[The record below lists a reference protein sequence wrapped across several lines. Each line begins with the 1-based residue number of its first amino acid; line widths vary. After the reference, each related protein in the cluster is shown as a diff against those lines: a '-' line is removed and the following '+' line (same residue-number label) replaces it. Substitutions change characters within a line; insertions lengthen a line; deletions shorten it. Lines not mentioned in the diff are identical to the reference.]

1 MLVMKPENE
10 NEETRGT
17 EGARRATGVAR
28 EAAGRNGD
36 NPDPE
41 VTNKAI
47 RRRFSA
53 AYKRRV
59 VREADRCTKPGE
71 LGALLRRE
79 GLYSSSLRTWRRQH
93 DAGELAGMGSAK
105 RGRKAQPTDGRDKR
119 IAELEGEAQ
128 RLQRKLEQAETVIE
142 IQKQSP
148 LYWGFLRRTRTR
160 KRTTDGSGRKVLHR
174 IGDGAGVPG
183 LRGFPRVAL
192 SASAAGRRAR
202 SRAGTPTIRSGIERS
217 RSTGSPRPAA

>member
-1 MLVMKPENE
+1 MPD
-10 NEETRGT
+10 
-17 EGARRATGVAR
+17 GAWCDR

-105 RGRKAQPTDGRDKR
+105 RGRKAQ
-119 IAELEGEAQ
+119 ALMA
-128 RLQRKLEQAETVIE
+128 
-142 IQKQSP
+142 
-148 LYWGFLRRTRTR
+148 
-160 KRTTDGSGRKVLHR
+160 
-174 IGDGAGVPG
+174 
-183 LRGFPRVAL
+183 AL
-192 SASAAGRRAR
+192 SESARHVVLTLCCRRAR
-202 SRAGTPTIRSGIERS
+202 W
-217 RSTGSPRPAA
+217 STCLHVAPVHLQCDH

>member
-10 NEETRGT
+10 NEESRGT

-59 VREADRCTKPGE
+59 VREVDRCTKPGE
-71 LGALLRRE
+71 WG
-79 GLYSSSLRTWRRQH
+79 GLTTPGGIVFLEPAH
-93 DAGELAGMGSAK
+93 LAAATRC
-105 RGRKAQPTDGRDKR
+105 RGIGRDGF
-119 IAELEGEAQ
+119 GEA
-128 RLQRKLEQAETVIE
+128 
-142 IQKQSP
+142 
-148 LYWGFLRRTRTR
+148 RTE
-160 KRTTDGSGRKVLHR
+160 
-174 IGDGAGVPG
+174 
-183 LRGFPRVAL
+183 
-192 SASAAGRRAR
+192 SAAEGRPGQAHR
-202 SRAGTPTIRSGIERS
+202 
-217 RSTGSPRPAA
+217 

>member
-10 NEETRGT
+10 NEESRGT
-17 EGARRATGVAR
+17 EGACRATGVAR

-71 LGALLRRE
+71 WGALLRRE

-105 RGRKAQPTDGRDKR
+105 RGRKAQPKDGRDKR
-119 IAELEGEAQ
+119 IAELEREAQ

-142 IQKQSP
+142 IQKKVSTLLGIP
-148 LYWGFLRRTRTR
+148 L
-160 KRTTDGSGRKVLHR
+160 KNPDQ
-174 IGDGAGVPG
+174 
-183 LRGFPRVAL
+183 
-192 SASAAGRRAR
+192 
-202 SRAGTPTIRSGIERS
+202 EENN
-217 RSTGSPRPAA
+217 

>member
-10 NEETRGT
+10 NEESRGT

-28 EAAGRNGD
+28 EAAGQNRD
-36 NPDPE
+36 APDPE
-41 VTNKAI
+41 VADKAI

-105 RGRKAQPTDGRDKR
+105 RGRKAQPKDGRDKR
-119 IAELEGEAQ
+119 IAELEREAQ

-142 IQKQSP
+142 IQKKVSTLLGIP
-148 LYWGFLRRTRTR
+148 L
-160 KRTTDGSGRKVLHR
+160 KNPD
-174 IGDGAGVPG
+174 
-183 LRGFPRVAL
+183 
-192 SASAAGRRAR
+192 
-202 SRAGTPTIRSGIERS
+202 
-217 RSTGSPRPAA
+217 

>member
-10 NEETRGT
+10 NEESRGT

-53 AYKRRV
+53 AYKRW
-59 VREADRCTKPGE
+59 
-71 LGALLRRE
+71 GALLRRE

-105 RGRKAQPTDGRDKR
+105 RGRKAQPKDGRDKR
-119 IAELEGEAQ
+119 IAELEREAQ

-142 IQKQSP
+142 IQKKVSTLFGIP
-148 LYWGFLRRTRTR
+148 L
-160 KRTTDGSGRKVLHR
+160 KNPDQ
-174 IGDGAGVPG
+174 
-183 LRGFPRVAL
+183 
-192 SASAAGRRAR
+192 
-202 SRAGTPTIRSGIERS
+202 EENN
-217 RSTGSPRPAA
+217 

>member
-1 MLVMKPENE
+1 MKPENE
-10 NEETRGT
+10 NEESRET

-41 VTNKAI
+41 VTNKTI

-59 VREADRCTKPGE
+59 VREADRCPKAGE

-105 RGRKAQPTDGRDKR
+105 RGRKAQPKDGRDKR
-119 IAELEGEAQ
+119 IAELGVTSRNGENRTLRAIRMAARGQ
-128 RLQRKLEQAETVIE
+128 QQPF
-142 IQKQSP
+142 SP
-148 LYWGFLRRTRTR
+148 HYL
-160 KRTTDGSGRKVLHR
+160 
-174 IGDGAGVPG
+174 
-183 LRGFPRVAL
+183 AL
-192 SASAAGRRAR
+192 SS
-202 SRAGTPTIRSGIERS
+202 
-217 RSTGSPRPAA
+217 

>member
-10 NEETRGT
+10 NEESRGT

-105 RGRKAQPTDGRDKR
+105 RGRKAQPEGRP
-119 IAELEGEAQ
+119 G
-128 RLQRKLEQAETVIE
+128 QA
-142 IQKQSP
+142 
-148 LYWGFLRRTRTR
+148 
-160 KRTTDGSGRKVLHR
+160 HR
-174 IGDGAGVPG
+174 
-183 LRGFPRVAL
+183 
-192 SASAAGRRAR
+192 
-202 SRAGTPTIRSGIERS
+202 
-217 RSTGSPRPAA
+217 